1 MDTSH
6 IFSGRKVGLKSS
18 DGDKLSISLEI
29 ANMSETIKNVIED
42 AGQTEE
48 IDLITVNTKSIERFV
63 KYYEY
68 HLTYPYPEGYRDKLR
83 MDQVI
88 DFDKELCNIPSK
100 ELFELAIT
108 ADYLGCEDLKILTCI
123 TMANKIKEI
132 GQPNLPGDPVQR
144 IRDYL
149 GIENDFTPEEEE
161 RLRKENKWVF
171 INYLAEE
178 DDNQN
183 TEEKITEVGDDN
195 QDAEAKNDRTEDD
208 E

>member
-6 IFSGRKVGLKSS
+6 IFSGRKVDLKSS

-88 DFDKELCNIPSK
+88 DFDKELCNIPDK
-100 ELFELAIT
+100 ELFELAIA

-161 RLRKENKWVF
+161 KLRKENKWVF